1 MFGKKIES
9 PVPGVNSGKIT
20 DVERKVWPD
29 GGVSYNINLEVAGY
43 KIFWTLGNPR
53 RIVIVQN
60 GLVNIE
66 RTRKNLED
74 FQRYTTAFANEVFAP
89 GELGH
94 LTSCWNTMQSAVSSV
109 WDESKEGFD
118 RITDHSVAASA
129 MTTYITCVMDMLIDG
144 LGSVL
149 EKFKADNDSLRVY
162 VVLHY
167 AINPKDGKHYLRVP
181 DKSWL
186 LNKQEKNGDRTY
198 FVTQSPVSRS
208 PQVID
213 ITTTKLTLTNP
224 DKVQVEEER
233 NLDTPK
239 ETEGDN
245 PIVTN
250 TKVDTDW

>member
-1 MFGKKIES
+1 MFQKKIES

-20 DVERKVWPD
+20 NVERKVWPD

-60 GLVNIE
+60 GLINID

-94 LTSCWNTMQSAVSSV
+94 LTSCWNTMQSAVSKV
-109 WDESKEGFD
+109 WDESQEGSN
-118 RITDHSVAASA
+118 RITDHDLAASA
-129 MTTYITCVMDMLIDG
+129 MTTYITCVMDMIIDG
-144 LGSVL
+144 LGNVL
-149 EKFKADNDSLRVY
+149 ASFEEQSKALQVY

-167 AINPKDGKHYLRVP
+167 AINPKDNKYYLRVP

-186 LNKQEKNGDRTY
+186 LNKQEKNGDRTF

-213 ITTTKLTLTNP
+213 LNTTKLTLTNP
-224 DKVQVEEER
+224 DRVQVEEER
-233 NLDTPK
+233 NLDT
-239 ETEGDN
+239 EAESNN

-250 TKVDTDW
+250 PKVDTDW